1 MIDKFSTID
10 RTRIMRSV
18 GPKNTEPEMRVRR
31 ALHRAGFRY
40 SLHKK
45 TLPGK
50 PDILLPKY
58 KSAVFVHGCFW
69 HGHACTRGKRPATN
83 IAFWNKKIDRNIE
96 RDGTDQDALRQM
108 GWSVFVLW
116 GCTLDQDTYRL
127 IRSLAARRVKGTGLA
142 KTRKIRIERPKR
154 HNR

>member
-1 MIDKFSTID
+1 
-10 RTRIMRSV
+10 MRSV
-18 GPKNTEPEMRVRR
+18 GTRDTEPEKRVRR
-31 ALHRAGFRY
+31 TLHRAGFRY

-45 TLPGK
+45 ALPGE

-58 KSAVFVHGCFW
+58 NTVVFVHGCFW
-69 HGHACTRGKRPATN
+69 HGHDCARGKRPATN

-96 RDGTDQDALRQM
+96 RDGMDQDALRRR

-116 GCTLDQDTYRL
+116 SCTLDQDTSRL
-127 IRSLAARRVKGTGLA
+127 VRFLTARRTESTGLTKA
-142 KTRKIRIERPKR
+142 HKIRIERPKR